1 MSFLVRQCKHK
12 NQDKKSM
19 CLIYN
24 DTFSHKM
31 HLRRLNLFASYTLSR
46 LGLKCVNKNGFYKR
60 SNSWLSLLTTCFF
73 LFVLNRFSIFVFF
86 KSPIYINQIISQRLR
101 IQNTFKEEQHYVKS
115 IWNFINLDLLVQ
127 SVTTLSHF
135 ANFKVLKVLI
145 ILWIYCFLW
154 TLFM

>member
-1 MSFLVRQCKHK
+1 MHWCLVSMFITIKSTHGSWIPGVSNNKFWTDNKIFVSFWVRQCKHK

-31 HLRRLNLFASYTLSR
+31 HLRRLNLFASSTLSR

-101 IQNTFKEEQHYVKS
+101 LQKTF
-115 IWNFINLDLLVQ
+115 F
-127 SVTTLSHF
+127 T
-135 ANFKVLKVLI
+135 
-145 ILWIYCFLW
+145 
-154 TLFM
+154 

>member
-1 MSFLVRQCKHK
+1 MFVSFWVRQCKHK

-31 HLRRLNLFASYTLSR
+31 HLRRLNLFASSTLSR

-73 LFVLNRFSIFVFF
+73 LFVLNRFWIFVFF
-86 KSPIYINQIISQRLR
+86 KTPISINQIISQRLR
-101 IQNTFKEEQHYVKS
+101 IQNTFKEEQHYVKY
-115 IWNFINLDLLVQ
+115 IWNFINLN
-127 SVTTLSHF
+127 VTFIKKFNPLTPYTHGVR
-135 ANFKVLKVLI
+135 K
-145 ILWIYCFLW
+145 
-154 TLFM
+154 